1 MKRKIKIQKI
11 VRKIIP
17 LFLKGFSLFYITFS
31 FAFSKTAN
39 LTILKSKKDKYTDKI
54 SPENLP
60 YPKLNLKIKNEILL
74 KKYKK
79 AIKYFQNQNYL
90 SALELF
96 FDLLKYPQFEYF
108 EDVLSYLAACY
119 LRIGQKN
126 DIRTFVIKSI
136 NILKSYYSICYTVNK
151 NKVKK
156 ENINKICQP
165 NSLYY
170 YFLGVAYEVLGF
182 YKKAEIYY
190 KKALENI
197 DKNYLNYIPLIKLG
211 LLRISLFKKD
221 IEKAQEYI
229 FGLKYSKL
237 LDKDLKGE
245 LYFLT
250 GYYYFLQGKFASAQ
264 KYFNL
269 GIKTFKPYLSYN
281 PFIYFIIAEN
291 LFYMG
296 DFEKALP
303 IFIKL
308 KNEVKNFEIVEKS
321 KFRIN
326 DIFFQLDKADS
337 KELINNYLT
346 LMLETQDTKLD
357 YISKV
362 SKIKALT
369 LISNNMKYKL
379 FYKSVL
385 EKSNIK
391 NKEKLIEDIEDPLVF
406 AAVTWSKNRNNYIG
420 NYALGLLGYEILK
433 GDKIALYDYLSK
445 ELHYAQIDTFLPEHR
460 KFISKL
466 WQTYILQ
473 GLPSINSRL
482 YLSNPKFFNNIFTPS
497 TLYKIAM
504 DLRHEGYKKEA
515 VKLFSIIPKKTIRED
530 LVLKSVANLLILN
543 EPKIAYKILKNFP
556 YKSGKYLILLAETYY
571 KLLDF
576 KNLNL
581 ILKNIK
587 KIPSKKVLTAYY
599 IFKVNLDFINK
610 GFVNPQDLKKLKDLL
625 ENLNSQEI
633 LVLGDALTKAGDIS
647 FEMEDYK
654 LAEIIFKKL
663 YNLNYNR
670 CYSGLRLA
678 YVYYKQDKLDF
689 SQKLIDNISRACKI
703 PQIKLTK
710 YLINLRKTLA
720 DILR

>member
-1 MKRKIKIQKI
+1 MKKEKKNP
-11 VRKIIP
+11 KKMKKLLL
-17 LFLKGFSLFYITFS
+17 LFLKGFSLLYITFN
-31 FAFSKTAN
+31 FTFSKTTN
-39 LTILKSKKDKYTDKI
+39 LTILKSEKDNKYTDNI

-60 YPKLNLKIKNEILL
+60 YPKINLNIKNEILL
-74 KKYKK
+74 KKYKR
-79 AIKYFQNQNYL
+79 AIRYFQNQNYL

-96 FDLLKYPQFEYF
+96 LDLLKYPQFKYF

-119 LRIGQKN
+119 LRIGQRN
-126 DIRTFVIKSI
+126 DIENFVIKSI
-136 NILKSYYSICYTVNK
+136 NILKSYYSICSAINK
-151 NKVKK
+151 KK
-156 ENINKICQP
+156 NVEKKLKICQP
-165 NSLYY
+165 NPLYY

-197 DKNYLNYIPLIKLG
+197 ERNYINYIPLIKLG
-211 LLRISLFKKD
+211 LLRVSLFEKD
-221 IEKAQEYI
+221 IEKAKEYI

-245 LYFLT
+245 LYFLI

-269 GIKTFKPYLSYN
+269 GMKTFKPYLSYN

-296 DFEKALP
+296 DFKKALP

-308 KNEVKNFEIVEKS
+308 KNEFKNFEIVEKS

-326 DIFFQLDKADS
+326 DIFFHLDKANS

-346 LMLETQDTKLD
+346 LMLETQGTKLD

-369 LISNNMKYKL
+369 LISSNKKYKL
-379 FYKSVL
+379 FYKNVL
-385 EKSNIK
+385 KNSNIK
-391 NKEKLIEDIEDPLVF
+391 NKDKLIKDIEDPLVF
-406 AAVTWSKNRNNYIG
+406 AAATWSRNRNNYIG

-445 ELHYAQIDTFLPEHR
+445 ELYYAQIDTFLPEHR

-466 WQTYILQ
+466 WQKYILQ
-473 GLPSINSRL
+473 GLPSINSKL
-482 YLSNPKFFNNIFTPS
+482 YLSNPSFFNNIFAPA

-504 DLRHEGYKKEA
+504 DLRHEGYKREA
-515 VKLFSIIPKKTIRED
+515 VKLFSIISKKTIRED
-530 LVLKSVANLLILN
+530 LVLKSVANLLILD
-543 EPKIAYKILKNFP
+543 EPELAYKILKNFP
-556 YKSGKYLILLAETYY
+556 YKSDKYLILLAETYY

-576 KNLNL
+576 ENLKL
-581 ILKNIK
+581 ILESMK
-587 KIPSKKVLTAYY
+587 KLPSKKALTAYY
-599 IFKVNLDFINK
+599 IFKINLDFFTKNSVDYK
-610 GFVNPQDLKKLKDLL
+610 DLRKVKDLL
-625 ENLNSQEI
+625 GNLNSQEI
-633 LVLGDALTKAGDIS
+633 LVLGDALTKVGDIS
-647 FEMEDYK
+647 FEKKDYE

-663 YNLNYNR
+663 YNLNYNK
-670 CYSGLRLA
+670 CYSGLELA
-678 YVYYKQDKLDF
+678 YIYYKLGKLDIAR
-689 SQKLIDNISRACKI
+689 KLIDNLSKICKN

-720 DILR
+720 DILK